1 MNDDILL
8 FVEEQ
13 AARLTHENIVGLASR
28 LPALRERISCIDNL
42 EYPKLAAQY
51 NFIALK
57 VEDCSQLL
65 ECHLSDVCDRELA
78 FALLYLEAKGDVLPD
93 ATPGIGLIDDQA
105 IVEAVL
111 YKHREA
117 LEHSPRGYLFEWA
130 TEPVDFDRMVL
141 DRLHHR
147 LARARQDGV
156 GGASRFTSRA
166 ASEVTH

>member
-1 MNDDILL
+1 MNDEILL

-13 AARLTHENIVGLASR
+13 AARLTHEDIVGLASR
-28 LPALRERISCIDNL
+28 LPALRERISCIDIL
-42 EYPKLAAQY
+42 EYPQLAAQY
-51 NFIALK
+51 RFIALK

-65 ECHLSDVCDRELA
+65 ESHLSDTCDHELA

-93 ATPGIGLIDDQA
+93 ATPEIGLVDDQA
-105 IVEAVL
+105 IVETVL

-117 LEHSPRGYLFEWA
+117 LRHSPRGYLFEWA

-147 LARARQDGV
+147 LSRARRDGI
-156 GGASRFTSRA
+156 GGANRSTSHA
-166 ASEVTH
+166 ASAVTH